1 MKLHVFSAD
10 KNKFLTVYVNKCHQQ
25 PPPQVSGKKKGGEVS
40 DQTIHNFGYL

>member
-10 KNKFLTVYVNKCHQQ
+10 KNKFLSTLTSEK
-25 PPPQVSGKKKGGEVS
+25 KKKGGIL